1 MSIAAATRSPHFGGG
16 AQSMAACSLDLSGV
30 MVLISAGRAASISAA
45 VCVRDLA
52 VRLGGGG
59 GGGGGGSANIGG
71 GVEYRLQYAVSAA
84 AAALYNLGRST

>member
-1 MSIAAATRSPHFGGG
+1 
-16 AQSMAACSLDLSGV
+16 MAACSLDLSGV

-59 GGGGGGSANIGG
+59 SANIGG

>member
-1 MSIAAATRSPHFGGG
+1 
-16 AQSMAACSLDLSGV
+16 MAACSLDLSGV

-59 GGGGGGSANIGG
+59 GGSANIGG

>member
-59 GGGGGGSANIGG
+59 GGGGGSANIGG

>member
-59 GGGGGGSANIGG
+59 GGGGSANIGG

>member
-1 MSIAAATRSPHFGGG
+1 
-16 AQSMAACSLDLSGV
+16 MAACSLDLSGV

-59 GGGGGGSANIGG
+59 GGGGGGGSANIGG

>member
-1 MSIAAATRSPHFGGG
+1 VSIAAATRSPHFGGG

-59 GGGGGGSANIGG
+59 GGGGGSANIGG

>member
-1 MSIAAATRSPHFGGG
+1 VSIAAATRSPHFGGG

-52 VRLGGGG
+52 VRLAVRL
-59 GGGGGGSANIGG
+59 GGGGSANIGG

>member
-1 MSIAAATRSPHFGGG
+1 
-16 AQSMAACSLDLSGV
+16 MAACSLDLSGV

-59 GGGGGGSANIGG
+59 GGGGGSANIGG

>member
-1 MSIAAATRSPHFGGG
+1 
-16 AQSMAACSLDLSGV
+16 MAACSLDLSGV

-59 GGGGGGSANIGG
+59 GGGGSANIGG